1 MLNLRTM
8 NAEDLP
14 VFKKWLRMPHVAKW
28 DHEPLDWIE
37 EVESRTVLSAGFII
51 LSLSMKINQ
60 SASVNTMHV
69 KTVMNYGEDTRKWAD
84 LTASII

>member
-14 VFKKWLRMPHVAKW
+14 VFKNGLGCRMLQSGTMSH
-28 DHEPLDWIE
+28 WIGSKKSK
-37 EVESRTVLSAGFII
+37 SRTVLSAGFII

-84 LTASII
+84 LTVSII

>member
-28 DHEPLDWIE
+28 YHEPLDWIE
-37 EVESRTVLSAGFII
+37 EVE
-51 LSLSMKINQ
+51 K
-60 SASVNTMHV
+60 HV

>member
-28 DHEPLDWIE
+28 YHEPLDWIE
-37 EVESRTVLSAGFII
+37 EVEKQDSAFCW
-51 LSLSMKINQ
+51 MKINQ